1 MKINNVLALAILAMG
16 MTAMANLGHADEASR
31 LASTSAGV
39 HGVYGRSIA
48 DVGNPDAHWG
58 EATAGSMDCS
68 QMPCCK
74 NMDMTGKA
82 GADCM
87 KMPKD
92 ACMKMMGKHHNQ

>member
-1 MKINNVLALAILAMG
+1 MKINNLFTVAILVTS
-16 MTAMANLGHADEASR
+16 MTAMVNLGHADEASR

-39 HGVYGRSIA
+39 HGVYGRAIA

-58 EATAGSMDCS
+58 ETATDAMDCS

-87 KMPKD
+87 KMSPS
-92 ACMKMMGKHHNQ
+92 ACKKMLSKHHG